1 MSTNPVSADGGFVF
15 RSTWTVPATPQR
27 VYDVLADVESYP
39 QWWPQVRR
47 ARRLGESSGELT
59 CRSLLPYD
67 LVFVMH
73 QELED
78 PDSLVLRAR
87 MTGDLNGTSQWTIA
101 PDGDGARA
109 IFDEDVS
116 VGSGLLRAAGRL
128 FRPALKFNHD
138 RMMRAGEKG
147 LRAHLLA
154 GG

>member
-1 MSTNPVSADGGFVF
+1 MTRVRADGGFVF
-15 RSTWTVPATPQR
+15 RSTWSLPAPPEH
-27 VYDVLADVESYP
+27 VYDVLADVETYP
-39 QWWPQVRR
+39 RWWPQVRR
-47 ARRLGESSGELT
+47 ARRLDGTSGELT

-78 PDSLVLRAR
+78 PNSLVLRAR
-87 MTGDLNGTSQWTIA
+87 MTGDLNGTSQWTIT
-101 PDGDGARA
+101 PDGDGAQA

-138 RMMRAGEKG
+138 LMMRAGEKG
-147 LRAHLLA
+147 LREHLRA
-154 GG
+154 GA